1 MNFIIC
7 AEYENYLLGN
17 SDGYKVVQSN
27 MNTGDI
33 NNRVISLLKYVF
45 EDLLEWT
52 PYMIRDYISWDL
64 IHWLKLDSAIK
75 KVEFPVELDKDKDLF
90 YIAHIL
96 YPDLISYRKRDY
108 TLALYCKVM
117 NKEKRKFP
125 KNFFSDKNGQDNLKI
140 CFSYCVQQNLFDL
153 SLKEQYMYFS
163 NVTKSNNFLKK
174 TGLRVAY
181 YQFYT
186 TVLDLFHDS
195 LGENGNELYYQ
206 YARYILGLNQTKGN

>member
-64 IHWLKLDSAIK
+64 IH
-75 KVEFPVELDKDKDLF
+75 
-90 YIAHIL
+90 
-96 YPDLISYRKRDY
+96 YPLIFMSINR
-108 TLALYCKVM
+108 L
-117 NKEKRKFP
+117 
-125 KNFFSDKNGQDNLKI
+125 
-140 CFSYCVQQNLFDL
+140 
-153 SLKEQYMYFS
+153 
-163 NVTKSNNFLKK
+163 NN
-174 TGLRVAY
+174 
-181 YQFYT
+181 
-186 TVLDLFHDS
+186 
-195 LGENGNELYYQ
+195 
-206 YARYILGLNQTKGN
+206 